1 MSLDATKKL
10 PTLRPSRD
18 IKLTGMNKPKK
29 TLFTPNIPNNR
40 KRPAP
45 SEQSEQPSEALSAK
59 RPDRDNATLHN
70 KFKSNS
76 FNKFKSSKL
85 QTPDARRQIEINKRK
100 NNVFVT
106 TSIFSCGLAEKVMR
120 KSEVVVDTKVDMILE
135 RNVKTNREY
144 I

>member
-18 IKLTGMNKPKK
+18 IKLTGPSKPKK

-40 KRPAP
+40 KRPDP
-45 SEQSEQPSEALSAK
+45 SEQSEAPTAK
-59 RPDRDNATLHN
+59 RPDKDNATLHN

-76 FNKFKSSKL
+76 FNKFKSSKQ

-100 NNVFVT
+100 HNVFVT